1 MIACVALLIVNVRAT
16 GAAAK
21 SLLSPAWL
29 AVIVQL
35 PTPPICTELPA
46 TEHMPLAV
54 NETGKSELAVANM
67 ILSWAPDFI
76 VTVGDNDYGLTS
88 DTYDPNIGKYYP
100 A

>member
-1 MIACVALLIVNVRAT
+1 MTPVGAGPKVIACVALLIVNVRAT

-35 PTPPICTELPA
+35 PTPPTCTELPA

-54 NETGKSELAVANM
+54 NETGKSELAVAN
-67 ILSWAPDFI
+67 
-76 VTVGDNDYGLTS
+76 TS
-88 DTYDPNIGKYYP
+88 NAGSP
-100 A
+100 